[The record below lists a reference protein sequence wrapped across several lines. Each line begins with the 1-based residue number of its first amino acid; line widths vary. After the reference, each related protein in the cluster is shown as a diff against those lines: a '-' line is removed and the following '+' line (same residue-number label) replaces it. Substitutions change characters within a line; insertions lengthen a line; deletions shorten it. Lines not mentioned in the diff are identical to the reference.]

1 MSITFRK
8 LTDSDIDA
16 CLSILKENYPEEKD
30 KHWADV
36 LLKDINN
43 VLNKAYPSDFFIVMQ
58 NEITVGFGC
67 WMENGHPNV
76 YSLTWI
82 NILPAEQGKGIGK
95 ALVREL
101 EKTISDKN
109 KQSFHITLKTNKPMF
124 YYKLGYKT
132 VAREGDDDVMA
143 RKFTFELL

>member
-58 NEITVGFGC
+58 DGIIVGFGC
-67 WMENGHPNV
+67 WMEDGHPNV

-82 NILPAEQGKGIGK
+82 NILPNEQGKGIGK
-95 ALVREL
+95 ALVCEL
-101 EKTISDKN
+101 EKIIAKEK

-124 YYKLGYKT
+124 YNKLGYKT
-132 VAREGDDDVMA
+132 VAKEGEDDVMA
-143 RKFTFELL
+143 RKFII